1 MSFFVYDLD
10 FQVAPWAQGRPGLPG
25 PRPGNAH
32 ASQYIIPTV
41 TTLTPK
47 DYSHIHMLASRMEDL
62 NKLEEWQ
69 DTIKPNIVNSQTKHI
84 SNFLRQSPR

>member
-1 MSFFVYDLD
+1 
-10 FQVAPWAQGRPGLPG
+10 
-25 PRPGNAH
+25 
-32 ASQYIIPTV
+32 
-41 TTLTPK
+41 
-47 DYSHIHMLASRMEDL
+47 MLASRMEDL